1 MDAWMIWILLA
12 VILAV
17 GEVMS
22 LSFFLAPFAAGALL
36 GAIAELAG
44 TGTAVALIAFLVSSG
59 LLTGFVRPIARRHMH
74 TPAQIRTGTAALV
87 GQTAVV
93 TERVDDGAGAV
104 KLGGEIWTAR
114 PYVEGEV
121 IEPGRRVDVVQIQG
135 ATALVSDDEP
145 LGG

>member
-17 GEVMS
+17 GEVIS
-22 LSFFLAPFAAGALL
+22 LSFFLAPFAVGALL
-36 GAIAELAG
+36 GAVAELAG
-44 TGTAVALIAFLVSSG
+44 TGTAVALIVFLVSSG

-93 TERVDDGAGAV
+93 TERVDDRAGAV
-104 KLGGEIWTAR
+104 KLGGEVWTAR

-135 ATALVSDDEP
+135 ATALVSDGEREY
-145 LGG
+145 